1 MKKITMFRVGISL
14 IPILI
19 LVTLLALNISIFG
32 SDAILGASQVAL
44 LFSAGV
50 AIWLAMWLFK
60 VPWQDF
66 EETIKSNIGD
76 VTTAIV
82 ILFLIGAISGTW
94 TMSGIVPT
102 FIYYG
107 VKIIS
112 PKVFLLTACIICALV
127 SVTIGSSWTTIATI
141 GVALLGIGKALGFS
155 DGMIAGAIISGAYF
169 GDKISPLSDTTVL
182 ASSMSKVP
190 MFDHIRYLMYTT
202 VPSIVITLVIFTIL
216 GFSHSGSDSSL
227 INEYTSVLDSKFN
240 ITPWLLIVPAL
251 TAVMIARRMP
261 ALIVLAL
268 STATAAIAAIIFQ
281 PDIIREIGA
290 SIAGDGSNAKIL
302 FTGTIES
309 IYNSVSIETGN
320 PEVNQLVASKG
331 MLGMLNTV
339 YLIICAMCFGAA
351 LKASGMLRHLASM
364 ILPLTKRRTS
374 LVTSTV
380 VTGTALNGIVSDQY
394 LAIILT
400 SSLFKD
406 VYEKEGYENRLL
418 SRSVEDSATVT
429 SPLYPWSSCGMTQAT
444 ILSVPTLAYLP
455 YCFFNLISPL
465 MSVTVAVI
473 GYKIF
478 KKDYCCPLKVSE
490 QRDIHPQCCCNGIA
504 EDFSEGKPL
513 S

>member
-94 TMSGIVPT
+94 TVSGIVPT

-202 VPSIVITLVIFTIL
+202 VPSIVITLVIFTIH

-268 STATAAIAAIIFQ
+268 STATAAIAAVIFQ

-465 MSVTVAVI
+465 MSITVAAI
-473 GYKIF
+473 GYKIL
-478 KKDYCCPLKVSE
+478 KKDK
-490 QRDIHPQCCCNGIA
+490 
-504 EDFSEGKPL
+504 
-513 S
+513 

>member
-66 EETIKSNIGD
+66 EEAIKSNIGD

-112 PKVFLLTACIICALV
+112 PKIFLLTACVICALV
-127 SVTIGSSWTTIATI
+127 SVMVGSSWTTIATI
-141 GVALLGIGKALGFS
+141 GVALLGIGKAEGFS
-155 DGMIAGAIISGAYF
+155 DGVIAGAIISGAYF

-190 MFDHIRYLMYTT
+190 MFTHIRYLMYTT
-202 VPSIVITLVIFTIL
+202 VPSIVITLIIFLIL
-216 GFSHSGSDSSL
+216 GLSHNGDDAAM
-227 INEYTSVLDSKFN
+227 INEYTNVLGAKFN
-240 ITPWLLIVPAL
+240 ITPWLMIVPAL
-251 TAVMIARRMP
+251 TAIMIARKMP

-268 STATAAIAAIIFQ
+268 STVLAAAAALIFQ
-281 PDIIREIGA
+281 PDIMREIG
-290 SIAGDGSNAKIL
+290 SSVSGSGSSAKIL
-302 FTGTIES
+302 FTGTIET
-309 IYNSVSIETGN
+309 IYNSVSVETGN
-320 PEVNQLVASKG
+320 PDVDQLVASKG

-351 LKASGMLRHLASM
+351 MKASGMLHHLASM
-364 ILPLTKRRTS
+364 ILPMTKRRVS

-406 VYEKEGYENRLL
+406 IYKKEGYENRLL
-418 SRSVEDSATVT
+418 SRAVEDSATVT

-444 ILSVPTLAYLP
+444 ILNVPTMAYLP
-455 YCFFNLISPL
+455 YCFFNLLSPL

-478 KKDYCCPLKVSE
+478 KTASK
-490 QRDIHPQCCCNGIA
+490 
-504 EDFSEGKPL
+504 
-513 S
+513 

>member
-309 IYNSVSIETGN
+309 IYNSVSIDTGN

-465 MSVTVAVI
+465 MSITVAAI
-473 GYKIF
+473 GYKIL
-478 KKDYCCPLKVSE
+478 KKDK
-490 QRDIHPQCCCNGIA
+490 
-504 EDFSEGKPL
+504 
-513 S
+513 

>member
-94 TMSGIVPT
+94 TVSGIVPT

-406 VYEKEGYENRLL
+406 VYEKEGYKNRLL

-465 MSVTVAVI
+465 MSITVAAI
-473 GYKIF
+473 GYKIL
-478 KKDYCCPLKVSE
+478 KKDK
-490 QRDIHPQCCCNGIA
+490 
-504 EDFSEGKPL
+504 
-513 S
+513 

>member
-94 TMSGIVPT
+94 TVSGIVPT

-309 IYNSVSIETGN
+309 IYNSVSIDTGN

-465 MSVTVAVI
+465 MSITVAAI
-473 GYKIF
+473 GYKIL
-478 KKDYCCPLKVSE
+478 KKDK
-490 QRDIHPQCCCNGIA
+490 
-504 EDFSEGKPL
+504 
-513 S
+513 

>member
-268 STATAAIAAIIFQ
+268 STATAAIAAVIFQ

-380 VTGTALNGIVSDQY
+380 VTGTALNGIVSDQ
-394 LAIILT
+394 
-400 SSLFKD
+400 
-406 VYEKEGYENRLL
+406 
-418 SRSVEDSATVT
+418 
-429 SPLYPWSSCGMTQAT
+429 
-444 ILSVPTLAYLP
+444 
-455 YCFFNLISPL
+455 
-465 MSVTVAVI
+465 
-473 GYKIF
+473 
-478 KKDYCCPLKVSE
+478 
-490 QRDIHPQCCCNGIA
+490 
-504 EDFSEGKPL
+504 
-513 S
+513 

>member
-1 MKKITMFRVGISL
+1 MKKITIFRVGISL

-32 SDAILGASQVAL
+32 SDAIFGASQVAL

-66 EETIKSNIGD
+66 EEAIKSNIGD

-112 PKVFLLTACIICALV
+112 PKVFLLTACVICALV
-127 SVTIGSSWTTIATI
+127 SVMIGSSWTTIATI

-190 MFDHIRYLMYTT
+190 MFEHIRYLMYTT
-202 VPSIVITLVIFTIL
+202 IPSIVITLVIFTIL
-216 GFSHSGSDSSL
+216 GFSHSGSDASL
-227 INEYTSVLDSKFN
+227 VNEYTSVLNSKFN

-268 STATAAIAAIIFQ
+268 STVMAAIAAVIFQ
-281 PDIIREIGA
+281 PDIIREIGTRV
-290 SIAGDGSNAKIL
+290 AGEGSNAKIL

-418 SRSVEDSATVT
+418 SRAVEDSATVT

-465 MSVTVAVI
+465 MSITVAAI

-478 KKDYCCPLKVSE
+478 RNVK
-490 QRDIHPQCCCNGIA
+490 Q
-504 EDFSEGKPL
+504 
-513 S
+513 

>member
-1 MKKITMFRVGISL
+1 MGISL
-14 IPILI
+14 IPILVLI
-19 LVTLLALNISIFG
+19 VFLALNISIFG

-44 LFSAGV
+44 LFSAGI

-60 VPWQDF
+60 VPWEVF
-66 EETIKSNIGD
+66 EEEIKNNIGD

-112 PKVFLLTACIICALV
+112 PKVFLLTACVICALV
-127 SVTIGSSWTTIATI
+127 SVMIGSSWTTIATI
-141 GVALLGIGKALGFS
+141 GVALLGIGKAEGFS
-155 DGMIAGAIISGAYF
+155 DGVIAGAIISGAYF

-182 ASSMSKVP
+182 ASSMNKVP
-190 MFDHIRYLMYTT
+190 MFKHIRYLMYTT
-202 VPSIVITLVIFTIL
+202 VPSIVITLIIFLIL
-216 GFSHSGSDSSL
+216 GLSHTGNDANL
-227 INEYTSVLDSKFN
+227 VNEYTNVLKAKFN
-240 ITPWLLIVPAL
+240 ITPWLMIVPAL
-251 TAVMIARRMP
+251 TAIMIARRLP
-261 ALIVLAL
+261 ALIVLGL
-268 STATAAIAAIIFQ
+268 STLLAAVAALIFQ

-290 SIAGDGSNAKIL
+290 GISGTESQAKIL

-309 IYNSVSIETGN
+309 IYNSVSVDTGN

-331 MLGMLNTV
+331 MIGMLNTV

-351 LKASGMLRHLASM
+351 MKASGMLHHLASI
-364 ILPLTKRRTS
+364 ILPMAKHRVS

-406 VYEKEGYENRLL
+406 IYDKEGYEDRLL
-418 SRSVEDSATVT
+418 SRAVEDSATVT
-429 SPLYPWSSCGMTQAT
+429 SPLFPWSSCGMTQAT
-444 ILSVPTLAYLP
+444 ILSVPTLTYLP
-455 YCFFNLISPL
+455 YCFFNIISPL
-465 MSVTVAVI
+465 MSITVAI
-473 GYKIF
+473 LGFKIF
-478 KKDYCCPLKVSE
+478 RKVMS
-490 QRDIHPQCCCNGIA
+490 
-504 EDFSEGKPL
+504 
-513 S
+513 

>member
-1 MKKITMFRVGISL
+1 MKKITIFRVGISL

-66 EETIKSNIGD
+66 EEAIKSNIGD

-112 PKVFLLTACIICALV
+112 PKVFLLTACVICALV
-127 SVTIGSSWTTIATI
+127 SVMIGSSWTTIATI

-155 DGMIAGAIISGAYF
+155 NGMIAGAIISGAYF

-190 MFDHIRYLMYTT
+190 MFEHIRYLMYTT

-216 GFSHSGSDSSL
+216 GFSHSGSDASL
-227 INEYTSVLDSKFN
+227 VNEYTSVLNSKFN

-268 STATAAIAAIIFQ
+268 STVMAAIAAVIFQ
-281 PDIIREIGA
+281 PDIIREIGTRV
-290 SIAGDGSNAKIL
+290 AGEGSNAKIL

-309 IYNSVSIETGN
+309 IYNSVSVETGN
-320 PEVNQLVASKG
+320 PEVNELVASKG

-351 LKASGMLRHLASM
+351 MKASGMLRHLASM

-418 SRSVEDSATVT
+418 SRAVEDSATVT

-465 MSVTVAVI
+465 MSITVAVI

-478 KKDYCCPLKVSE
+478 RNVK
-490 QRDIHPQCCCNGIA
+490 
-504 EDFSEGKPL
+504 
-513 S
+513 

>member
-1 MKKITMFRVGISL
+1 MKKITIFRVGISL

-50 AIWLAMWLFK
+50 AIWLAMWMFK
-60 VPWQDF
+60 VPWQGF
-66 EETIKSNIGD
+66 EEAIKSNIGD

-112 PKVFLLTACIICALV
+112 PKVFLLTACVICALV
-127 SVTIGSSWTTIATI
+127 SVMIGSSWTTIATI

-190 MFDHIRYLMYTT
+190 MFEHIRYLMYTT

-216 GFSHSGSDSSL
+216 GFSHSGSDASL
-227 INEYTSVLDSKFN
+227 VNEYTSVLDSKFN

-268 STATAAIAAIIFQ
+268 STVMAAIAAVIFQ

-418 SRSVEDSATVT
+418 SRAVEDSATVT

-465 MSVTVAVI
+465 MSITVAAI

-478 KKDYCCPLKVSE
+478 RNVK
-490 QRDIHPQCCCNGIA
+490 Q
-504 EDFSEGKPL
+504 
-513 S
+513 

>member
-1 MKKITMFRVGISL
+1 MKKITIFRVGISL

-66 EETIKSNIGD
+66 EEAIKSNIGD

-112 PKVFLLTACIICALV
+112 PKVFLLTACVICALV
-127 SVTIGSSWTTIATI
+127 SVMIGSSWTTIATI

-190 MFDHIRYLMYTT
+190 MFEHIRYLMYTT

-216 GFSHSGSDSSL
+216 GFSHSGSDASL
-227 INEYTSVLDSKFN
+227 VNEYTSVLNSKFN

-268 STATAAIAAIIFQ
+268 STVMAAIAAVIFQ
-281 PDIIREIGA
+281 PDIIREIGTRV
-290 SIAGDGSNAKIL
+290 AGEGSNAKIL

-320 PEVNQLVASKG
+320 PEVNELVASKG

-351 LKASGMLRHLASM
+351 MKASGMLHHLASM

-380 VTGTALNGIVSDQY
+380 VTGTTLNGIVSDQY

-418 SRSVEDSATVT
+418 SRAVEDSATVT

-465 MSVTVAVI
+465 MSITVAAI

-478 KKDYCCPLKVSE
+478 RNVK
-490 QRDIHPQCCCNGIA
+490 Q
-504 EDFSEGKPL
+504 
-513 S
+513 